1 MCQQDLVNDGAFG
14 HHVKI
19 EHTICQVLG
28 RRLRETPTDLAVQ
41 VVVSARFTQNAGG
54 LAYSYGDG
62 MLSFDTAIL
71 GCPVCWYTATHARV
85 HRPRTC
91 HVTELFSVTAFV
103 GC

>member
-1 MCQQDLVNDGAFG
+1 MCQQDLVNAGPFG
-14 HHVKI
+14 RKVES

-62 MLSFDTAIL
+62 MLSFDIAIL
-71 GCPVCWYTATHARV
+71 GCPVYWYTATHARV
-85 HRPRTC
+85 HMPRTC
-91 HVTELFSVTAFV
+91 HVTELF
-103 GC
+103 